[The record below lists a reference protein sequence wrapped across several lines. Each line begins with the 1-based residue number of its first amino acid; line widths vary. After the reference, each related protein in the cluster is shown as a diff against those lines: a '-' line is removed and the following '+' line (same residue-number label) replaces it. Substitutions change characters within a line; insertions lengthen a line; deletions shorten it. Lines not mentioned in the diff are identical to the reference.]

1 MVIVEFAGEFDI
13 AQAER
18 LHDALGV
25 AAQVEEAVL
34 DLTNVTYMD
43 SAMLNALVAFRRERA
58 ENGFHDRIAIEG
70 ANAMA
75 RRLFALTHL
84 NKLFDLRDVPAERSK
99 QATHILVLGRDLPKS
114 RTAEEFAYALDRML
128 SADPAVATRREA
140 DGALRWIR
148 GKRQCQVHCVSDT
161 DVVLMHLHQEP
172 DETFAHWSVDDV
184 KKMTIYETSPWTAA
198 EGVIEYLAAVRSAAL
213 G

>member
-25 AAQVEEAVL
+25 AARAEQALL
-34 DLTNVTYMD
+34 DMTNVTYMD
-43 SAMLNALVAFRRERA
+43 SAMLNALVAFRRERS

-84 NKLFDLRDVPAERSK
+84 NKLFDLRDEPVERPK
-99 QATHILVLGRDLPKS
+99 LATHILVLGRDLPKS
-114 RTAEEFAYALDRML
+114 RSAEEFAYALDRML
-128 SADPAVATRREA
+128 SADPAIATRREA
-140 DGALRWIR
+140 DGAMRWIR
-148 GKRQCQVHCVSDT
+148 GTRQCQVHCVSDT
-161 DVVLMHLHQEP
+161 DVVLLQLHQEP
-172 DETFAHWSVDDV
+172 NEAFAHWSVDDV
-184 KKMTIYETSPWTAA
+184 KKMTIDQISPWTAA
-198 EGVIEYLAAVRSAAL
+198 EGVIDYLSAVRTAAL